1 MIAPLENTLNV
12 RSSLMITCLNCHKCH
27 VFSSLWS
34 NVSKVTSLC
43 GRSLNQWVS
52 DSHLLSCS
60 GQLKTKKRINYILVI
75 VASIFWPSVPQGSH
89 SLCSSTGD
97 PGGSWRGLKGNKV
110 WWIRLNYV
118 PKYHRNKAIQFN
130 SISHDDLLSNRSIRS
145 RSQWLMICGRGT
157 KCVIETSEFH
167 LTVWGA
173 WVEWEMSKSIML
185 QNDSFVLN
193 KNIRLGIHTPSRLIP
208 VVIVEYND
216 GLLCAF

>member
-1 MIAPLENTLNV
+1 ML
-12 RSSLMITCLNCHKCH
+12 SGH
-27 VFSSLWS
+27 VSSSLWS

-52 DSHLLSCS
+52 DSQLLSCS
-60 GQLKTKKRINYILVI
+60 GQLKTKKKINYILVI
-75 VASIFWPSVPQGSH
+75 VMPQSFDQLFLKG
-89 SLCSSTGD
+89 LNLFATAQETLEAVEEAWRETKF
-97 PGGSWRGLKGNKV
+97 GGSDSIMSPNITGTK
-110 WWIRLNYV
+110 
-118 PKYHRNKAIQFN
+118 QFN

-167 LTVWGA
+167 LTVCGA

>member
-1 MIAPLENTLNV
+1 ML
-12 RSSLMITCLNCHKCH
+12 SGH
-27 VFSSLWS
+27 VSSSLWS

-52 DSHLLSCS
+52 DSQLLSCS
-60 GQLKTKKRINYILVI
+60 GQLKTKKKINYILVI
-75 VASIFWPSVPQGSH
+75 VMPQSFDHLFLKGLTLSAQET
-89 SLCSSTGD
+89 LEAVEEAWRETKF
-97 PGGSWRGLKGNKV
+97 GGSDSIMSPNITGTK
-110 WWIRLNYV
+110 
-118 PKYHRNKAIQFN
+118 QFN

-173 WVEWEMSKSIML
+173 WVEWEMWKSIML

-193 KNIRLGIHTPSRLIP
+193 KNIRLGIHTASWLIP
-208 VVIVEYND
+208 VVIVKCNAV
-216 GLLCAF
+216 LLCAF